1 ARQRE
6 DQRRSRPERHLVR
19 GAIRHMAE
27 ASARTEGGMRRI
39 VLSACAAVAA
49 FGMTDAGAQE
59 AVRGEKTAPHLEEGK
74 QAYKVWCAP
83 CHAPNPR
90 LAGTL
95 ALQTKYEGRIPAA
108 LEDRTDLTP
117 ALVEYFVRNGVAWMA
132 PFRPTELTDAQV
144 AAIGAY
150 LSAPLAERGPYAPLL
165 ADEMM
170 ALREKEKS
178 R

>member
-1 ARQRE
+1 
-6 DQRRSRPERHLVR
+6 
-19 GAIRHMAE
+19 
-27 ASARTEGGMRRI
+27 MRRI
-39 VLSACAAVAA
+39 ALSIGAVLAVLAAA
-49 FGMTDAGAQE
+49 DAGAQE
-59 AVRGEKTAPHLEEGK
+59 AARGEKTAPHLEEGK
-74 QAYKVWCAP
+74 EAFKVWCSP

>member
-1 ARQRE
+1 
-6 DQRRSRPERHLVR
+6 
-19 GAIRHMAE
+19 
-27 ASARTEGGMRRI
+27 MRRRL
-39 VLSACAAVAA
+39 LSACAALAVFGFAAAGVA
-49 FGMTDAGAQE
+49 DSE
-59 AVRGEKTAPHLEEGK
+59 RGETAPHLEEGK
-74 QAYKVWCAP
+74 AAYAVWCAP

-117 ALVEYFVRNGVAWMA
+117 QLVEYFVRNGVAWMA
-132 PFRPTELTDAQV
+132 PFRPTELTDAEV

-150 LSAPLAERGPYAPLL
+150 LSAPLDERGAYAQLL
-165 ADEMM
+165 AEEMM
-170 ALREKEKS
+170 ALREKEKN